1 MTKING
7 SITALVTPFR
17 DGVVDEDGFQQ
28 LIDRQI
34 SAGTRAV
41 VAVGTTGESA
51 TLSYKEHCQVVELC
65 VEAVA
70 GRAPVIA
77 GAGSNSTSEAVEM
90 ARFAQKAGAQ
100 AILAVA
106 GYYNKPNQKGLIAHF
121 TALHEAVD
129 LPIFIYNI
137 PPRTV
142 VDLSVES
149 FAVLSKLP
157 RIVGVKDATGDLAR
171 VARQR
176 IACGDDFIQLSGED
190 MTAVG
195 YNAMG
200 GNGCISVTAN
210 VVPDLCA
217 QMQNACLE
225 GDYVKALSL
234 QDRLAPLHVALFSD
248 ASPGPV
254 KYALSLLGH
263 CSDEVRLPI
272 TSPGAA
278 SKAQVR
284 AALNGLGLL
293 N

>member
-17 DGVVDEDGFQQ
+17 DGAVDEDGFQQ